1 MKKEKI
7 MVTVLVASILL
18 SGCGASNAD
27 NEVESVETE
36 PVINVVAEEESVE
49 DNTEDSM
56 DELNALGDIEV
67 DQNLFTVEL
76 KIPAD
81 YVGESTQEELD
92 ATVKEKGYKSVTLND
107 DGSATYIMTKKQHQE
122 MMDEM
127 KGNINDSLS
136 DLVGSEE
143 YPSFVDVKAN
153 DDYTTFTITTKS
165 TELDLNESFSVMMFY
180 MYGGMYHIFD
190 GTTVDNIHVDF
201 VNADSGEVISSAD
214 SKDMG
219 E

>member
-136 DLVGSEE
+136 ELVGSEE
-143 YPSFVDVKAN
+143 YPNFVDVKAN